1 MKSILSN
8 RVLMVLMCTSLFL
21 GQSMA
26 AANQTVKAGV
36 VCSSLGKIVS
46 VKTSSNRTD
55 FICIQEGKK
64 KIWRILKSESGQA
77 PTSKSTSTPESTPSG
92 KSTSSSPAEDFPFQ
106 NVGIDL
112 NSDPWQWSSAK
123 DLGPFQP
130 IKIFGRVYNETH
142 KEQALTFMMLKPGTK
157 VYSPVAGKVIEVL
170 PQPESCDSEIYIV
183 FDESKWLTISF
194 DHVAAVSG
202 LKKGD
207 RVIVGDVIATVPK
220 WDCNNDW
227 GGVEFM
233 YVHPE
238 ANTAY
243 CPLELVSPTVAPILK
258 TSIID
263 VMRKWND
270 EVGAIPSAY
279 QAADL
284 KRGPCEVTKTSI
296 QMSK

>member
-1 MKSILSN
+1 MKL
-8 RVLMVLMCTSLFL
+8 VLRKLLLLAFICVSLFS
-21 GQSMA
+21 GQSITA
-26 AANQTVKAGV
+26 ASQTVKVGATCSKLNQTQV
-36 VCSSLGKIVS
+36 VKNLKFTC
-46 VKTSSNRTD
+46 VKS
-55 FICIQEGKK
+55 GKK
-64 KIWRILKSESGQA
+64 LVWNKGVRVVT
-77 PTSKSTSTPESTPSG
+77 PTPTPSG
-92 KSTSSSPAEDFPFQ
+92 KSTSSSSADDFPFQ

-112 NSDPWQWSSAK
+112 KSDPWQWSSAK

-130 IKIFGRVYNETH
+130 IKIFGRVYNGNF

-157 VYSPVAGKVIEVL
+157 VYSPVNGKVIDVR
-170 PQPESCDSEIYIV
+170 PQPQSCDSELYIV

-194 DHVAAVSG
+194 DHVTAVSG

-243 CPLELVSPTVAPILK
+243 CPLELISPSVATILK
-258 TSIID
+258 TSITK

-270 EVGAIPSAY
+270 EVGASPSAY

-284 KRGPCEVTKTSI
+284 ERGPCEVAATSM
-296 QMSK
+296 QK